1 MDNVRKKNLESIAAR
16 SSFNT
21 LCSARN
27 RLGTVLA
34 IAMATIYFAFI
45 STVAFSPGALGRPIF
60 AGSSISIGIAVGVG
74 IMVTGFILTAIY
86 VIYASRRLDP
96 MVEALR
102 REP

>member
-1 MDNVRKKNLESIAAR
+1 MDNATKISLESIAAR
-16 SSFNT
+16 SSFKR

-27 RLGTVLA
+27 RLGTALA
-34 IAMATIYFAFI
+34 ISMATIYFAFI
-45 STVAFSPGALGRPIF
+45 STVAFSPATLAQPIF
-60 AGSSISIGIAVGVG
+60 ERSSISIGIVAGVG
-74 IMVTGFILTAIY
+74 IMVAGFLLTAIY